1 MERKNFEI
9 VKVQITLSEIK
20 IEYKETM
27 EVEGVEVETRHKY
40 EAVNDA
46 HADFVN
52 AVDNLADVM
61 RQEIGEKIVCSGVAV
76 SGRGDSRGVVLSGV
90 IGVMDNGVRFTTK
103 KLNFNVTSGMEIAA
117 NEVEQQAYEY
127 LFSGK
132 REVWATL

>member
-9 VKVQITLSEIK
+9 VKVQMTLSEIK

-27 EVEGVEVETRHKY
+27 EVEGEKIETRHKY

-52 AVDNLADVM
+52 ALNNLADVIRKDM
-61 RQEIGEKIVCSGVAV
+61 SEKIVCSGVAV
-76 SGRGDSRGVVLSGV
+76 SGKGDSRGVVLSGV
-90 IGVMDNGVRFTTK
+90 IGVMDNGVKFTTK
-103 KLNFNVTSGMEIAA
+103 KLNFNVTSGIELAA

-132 REVWATL
+132 REVWGTL